1 MEHIDCIKGLQRGS
15 YNDFKKLYAL
25 YHDNLYGFVFSLV
38 KSHSISKEIVQ
49 ETFIKLWI
57 NREKIRADGAFKSY
71 LFKISKNIIIDRLR
85 KQIKSPVFDDY
96 MDYCDILESGE
107 SNSDSKM
114 DLDLFVQRLENAKT
128 KLTVRQK
135 EIFELSKEQ
144 GKSAKEIAENLSI
157 SEQTV
162 YNTLSVALQILKKEV
177 GYTGL
182 AFFVLFF

>member
-1 MEHIDCIKGLQRGS
+1 MGHIDYIKGLQRGS
-15 YNDFKKLYAL
+15 YNDFKKIYAL

-49 ETFIKLWI
+49 ETFIKLWV

-71 LFKISKNIIIDRLR
+71 LFKISKNIIVDRLR

-114 DLDLFVQRLENAKT
+114 DLDLFVKRLENAKT

-144 GKSAKEIAENLSI
+144 GKSAKEIAENLAI

-182 AFFVLFF
+182 AFFLLFF

>member
-1 MEHIDCIKGLQRGS
+1 MEHIEYIRGLQRGS
-15 YNDFKKLYAL
+15 YNDFKKLYEL
-25 YHDNLYGFVFSLV
+25 YYDNLYGFVFSLT
-38 KSHSISKEIVQ
+38 KSHNISKEIVQ
-49 ETFIKLWI
+49 ETFIKLWL
-57 NREKIRADGAFKSY
+57 NREKLRSDGSLKSY

-85 KQIKSPVFDDY
+85 KQVKNPVFDDY
-96 MDYCDILESGE
+96 LDYCDTLESGE
-107 SNSDSKM
+107 SNMDSKM
-114 DLDLFVQRLENAKT
+114 DLDLFIQRLEVAKT
-128 KLTVRQK
+128 KLTARQK

-144 GKSAKEIAENLSI
+144 GKPAKEIAESLSI